1 MKKFLKIL
9 AAIIAV
15 IVLFSAVMTMVM
27 SQGLKAG
34 SNLEINGID
43 LSSVKDGVYNGKY
56 DAGRFSNQLNVTVK
70 DHKITKI
77 EVVKDVTFS
86 SAAVSEAVFT
96 KVIEEQKIQFDAIAG
111 ATVTSKAY
119 LKAIENAF
127 NQK

>member
-1 MKKFLKIL
+1 MKMKKFLKIL

-86 SAAVSEAVFT
+86 SAAVS
-96 KVIEEQKIQFDAIAG
+96 
-111 ATVTSKAY
+111 
-119 LKAIENAF
+119 
-127 NQK
+127 

>member
-9 AAIIAV
+9 AAILAV
-15 IVLFSAVMTMVM
+15 IVLFSAVMTMVL

-77 EVVKDVTFS
+77 EIVKDVTFA

-127 NQK
+127 GQK